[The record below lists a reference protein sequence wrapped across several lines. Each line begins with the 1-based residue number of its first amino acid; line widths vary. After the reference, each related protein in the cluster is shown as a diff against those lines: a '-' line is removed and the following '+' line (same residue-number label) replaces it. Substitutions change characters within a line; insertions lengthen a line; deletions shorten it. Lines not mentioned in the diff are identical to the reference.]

1 MIIKIWLRY
10 ALVLSVLIASH
21 LHARVDI
28 IDVSAKGS
36 RIEYRPDGMRS
47 SEVGATHLVG
57 VPPAGKVWIEQV
69 EAFTADGRAIAIGQ
83 SGPWASIAGEGMVR
97 RQRVVELAFAPLLDE
112 SEGASVKRVVVEL
125 AYEDVSLEIG
135 GQVHRS
141 PYPHA
146 ESFYRQIVSN
156 YEQAAKW
163 RVPRVRRPSAKSAQ
177 LAGRW
182 LRITVGES
190 GVFRVTGEDLQQAGI
205 ALDEVDPQTLRLLYG
220 GGEAL
225 SEEMIQP
232 PSAWKEMGLVVEDGG
247 DSRFDPADYVLFYGE
262 AAQRWEYDSEEVG

>member
-1 MIIKIWLRY
+1 M
-10 ALVLSVLIASH
+10 
-21 LHARVDI
+21 
-28 IDVSAKGS
+28 
-36 RIEYRPDGMRS
+36 
-47 SEVGATHLVG
+47 
-57 VPPAGKVWIEQV
+57 
-69 EAFTADGRAIAIGQ
+69 
-83 SGPWASIAGEGMVR
+83 
-97 RQRVVELAFAPLLDE
+97 
-112 SEGASVKRVVVEL
+112 
-125 AYEDVSLEIG
+125 AYEDVSLESRG
-135 GQVHRS
+135 KVHRS

-163 RVPRVRRPSAKSAQ
+163 RVPRVRRPSAKPAQ

-225 SEEMIQP
+225 SEEVVQP

-247 DSRFDPADYVLFYGE
+247 DGRFDPADYVLFYGE
-262 AAQRWEYDSEEVG
+262 AAQRWEYDSEEVDYVWREPLHGRQRVLAGFRRGYTGKEANATQRRVVPHGSREARPLSRVYSQRGRAVYPLSDVWYQVGIYVVR